1 MKKIL
6 IIGAKGQLGS
16 DINTCLRNNNYKT
29 LTPNHEELDITNFE
43 KVKEYILK
51 NKPEIIINTA
61 AYHHVDKCEEFPFLA
76 TLINSNAPTYISKL
90 CKEINCKFIHF
101 STDYVFDGA
110 KGKPYVET
118 DLPNPLNVYGKSK
131 YEGEKEILKA
141 NDHALIIRVSALYG
155 VNPCRAKN
163 GLNFIQLMLKL
174 ASERD
179 EITVVGDEYVS
190 PTATFDIA
198 NILPEII
205 AKDLSG
211 IVHLTSEGACSW
223 YEFAKEIMDYTNTN
237 INIKQ
242 VPSSH
247 FPAKTPRPKYSVLE
261 NQTLKN
267 NGIKSMPHWRDA
279 LHIYL
284 NTITKITKKLK

>member
-6 IIGAKGQLGS
+6 IIGANGQLGA
-16 DINTCLRNNNYKT
+16 DINTSLSNKNYIT

-43 KVKEYILK
+43 KVTKYILQ

-61 AYHHVDKCEEFPFLA
+61 AYHQVDKCEEFPLLA
-76 TLINSNAPTYISKL
+76 TLINNNAPTFISKL
-90 CKEINCKFIHF
+90 CKEINCKLIHF

-110 KGKPYVET
+110 KGKPYLET
-118 DLPNPLNVYGKSK
+118 DLPNPLNVYGKTK

-141 NDHALIIRVSALYG
+141 NGNALIIRVSALYG

-179 EITVVGDEYVS
+179 ELIVVGDEYVS
-190 PTATFDIA
+190 PTATYDIA
-198 NILPEII
+198 NILPELIK
-205 AKDLSG
+205 KDLSG
-211 IVHLTSEGACSW
+211 IVHLTSEGSCSW
-223 YEFAKEIMDYTNTN
+223 YEFAKEIMDYTDTN
-237 INIKQ
+237 VKIKQ
-242 VPSSH
+242 VASSH
-247 FPAKTPRPKYSVLE
+247 FPAKTTRPKYSVLE
-261 NQTLKN
+261 NQSLKN
-267 NGIKSMPHWRDA
+267 NGIQSMPHWRNA

-284 NTITKITKKLK
+284 NTIKK